1 VILADGELCR
11 QLGIKHFKV
20 ASNRSIPAF
29 IECAQ
34 VHKDGLF
41 FSKIYH
47 AFSSCICPLYNQQFG
62 HGWIAQIMELECG
75 LKSFS
80 QTHLH
85 LVV

>member
-1 VILADGELCR
+1 VFVRLAQEYGPIYRFHVGRQPLVILADGELCR

-41 FSKIYH
+41 FSK
-47 AFSSCICPLYNQQFG
+47 
-62 HGWIAQIMELECG
+62 
-75 LKSFS
+75 
-80 QTHLH
+80 
-85 LVV
+85 